1 MRYCEEDELDNIID
15 ELEDIRSECSDVEDE
30 GVVANIKGCCRR
42 IENIVNSFREVDDAD
57 EDLKDMIPEDLS
69 VGAAISLKETLN
81 KWRSENGYHEL

>member
-42 IENIVNSFREVDDAD
+42 IENIMDSFREVDDAD
-57 EDLKDMIPEDLS
+57 DDLRDMIPENLS

-81 KWRSENGYHEL
+81 KWRLDNGYNEL

>member
-42 IENIVNSFREVDDAD
+42 IENIVDSFREVDDAD
-57 EDLKDMIPEDLS
+57 DDLRDMIPENLS

-81 KWRSENGYHEL
+81 KWRLKNGYHEL

>member
-30 GVVANIKGCCRR
+30 GVVANIKDCCRR
-42 IENIVNSFREVDDAD
+42 IENIMDSFREVDDAD
-57 EDLKDMIPEDLS
+57 DDLLDMIPENLS

-81 KWRSENGYHEL
+81 KWRSDNGYHKL